1 MNGIKAKVRITKEL
15 FHKDDYYIL
24 SAELVE
30 SNRDIKLNQWGGF
43 SLVGSLGYLTVD
55 NTYEMILKEG
65 KVTKYGLNYEVCSV
79 PSLDKK
85 QLDKLTD
92 EEKFSI
98 MRMATSSDKIATNI
112 LSSYPNFIDDV
123 VMKSDE
129 ELDKLIDLKK
139 IKGVGEVYYKAYK
152 RILRDKFKYFNFI
165 HRDKLQPY
173 DLTVDDGKMI
183 LSYYVEIEK
192 AEKEFINNPYYGL
205 CELCKYSFK
214 NADNLLKTIRG
225 DLINSTQRCEAL
237 VMEILHRNETD
248 GNSRL
253 NGNTCFHVMASDEYN
268 CGDLKNKIVETCE
281 KSSNIYYDKETKDLS
296 LFNTYMKENDI
307 ASYARSANINCNVL
321 DFDVE
326 NYRTLDNGITLTD
339 MQLNAVKNFKNY
351 RLSNLVGF
359 GGSGKTTSIQAI
371 VKVCKD
377 LQLSMTLLAPTGSA
391 SLRMTE
397 STNVQ
402 ASTIHL
408 KCLRDR
414 IIDTD
419 VLLVDECSMIDLDTF
434 SMMIRCID
442 NPNIR
447 IVLIGDIAQII
458 PVGVGT
464 VFADLVKSEILP
476 TTILT
481 QVFRYGDSG
490 IAYSGANTR
499 NGVDFFDNKEVKHGN
514 NKLTIMNDWEFYTE
528 DSDEKIAEKVIEQYL
543 KLLDHHVK
551 KSDILVLSAYNVGD
565 CGTYI
570 LNNKIQEIINPPLKN
585 EKVFTRKVS
594 GFGQITFRKGD
605 RVINKKNNYQQ
616 LTYDGWRAIEDSDGL
631 LSEEEV
637 ETTVVFNGQRG
648 DVIDILDKVMVVKFD
663 NELVVYDKLQ
673 AHNLLL
679 SYVITCH
686 SSQGQESP
694 YVINVVTPSQSRLMS
709 RNLMYVANTRAKK
722 HHINIGSIQSYK
734 DALKIDGV
742 EQRNTWLLDLLTNEN
757 TLKEIA

>member
-24 SAELVE
+24 SAQLVE

-92 EEKFSI
+92 KEKFSI

-183 LSYYVEIEK
+183 LSYYIEIEK

-205 CELCKYSFK
+205 CELCGYSFK
-214 NADNLLKTIRG
+214 KADNLLKTIRN

-528 DSDEKIAEKVIEQYL
+528 NSDEKIAEKVIEQYL